1 MHKWITTHLEVA
13 SPGDVDDGGLLGV
26 LLVLLARL
34 LGDERPEA
42 VQVDGGAVLRRHV
55 RVHVEVPHANLNGR
69 RKKIRTHK
77 KGSMSSAQMYIIL
90 NRFKN
95 I

>member
-1 MHKWITTHLEVA
+1 MRKICNNVKAIIQYLSQRLNKSRNNVRYGFTHLEV
-13 SPGDVDDGGLLGV
+13 SCPGDVDDGGLLGV

-69 RKKIRTHK
+69 KK
-77 KGSMSSAQMYIIL
+77 
-90 NRFKN
+90 
-95 I
+95 